1 MRWFLESV
9 IAFIITFL
17 LQIIGIVILEKKKS
31 KKINKS
37 NVEDEYKR
45 NNKLIIKI
53 LVALLISIL
62 VSIIVFY
69 GIGIAILIGLQEGR

>member
-17 LQIIGIVILEKKKS
+17 LHIIGIVILEKKKS

-53 LVALLISIL
+53 LVALLISIF